1 MNKSK
6 KVKLSMLRVKIFFL
20 VMIISCFV
28 SLSFEWS
35 TYRNIFDA
43 RNLNISGDVI
53 LDQEDYHEIIGE
65 IKGKQIYEV
74 NSRKLSSKLERNPYV
89 KAARVSKHYPNKLN
103 IDIVE
108 REPIAIIN
116 NKKKFMIDSEA
127 IILPNRNSFFESAL
141 IPMLSGFNPANDLYP
156 EGDITLSI
164 KVKEAI
170 KILDFIQINYNE
182 LFNEIAEL
190 RINKDDE
197 FEIILSEEPTIVIL
211 GQGDFHNKINIL
223 KKFDEALGQR
233 QLTDYRLLDMRYSKQ
248 LVAREWI

>member
-6 KVKLSMLRVKIFFL
+6 KVKLSMLRVKIFFW
-20 VMIISCFV
+20 VMITSSIIT
-28 SLSFEWS
+28 LSFKWS
-35 TYRNIFDA
+35 AYRKIFDA
-43 RNLNISGDVI
+43 SNLNISGDVI
-53 LDQEDYHEIIGE
+53 LDQEDYYEIIGE
-65 IKGKQIYEV
+65 IKGKQIAEI
-74 NSRKLSSKLERNPYV
+74 NSRKLSNELERNPYV
-89 KAARVSKHYPNKLN
+89 KAARVSKNYPNKIN

-116 NKKKFMIDSEA
+116 NKKKFLIDSEA

-170 KILDFIQINYNE
+170 KILDFIQLNFNE

-211 GQGDFHNKINIL
+211 GQGDFRNKINIL

>member
-1 MNKSK
+1 MKKNK

-20 VMIISCFV
+20 VMIISSFV
-28 SLSFEWS
+28 SLSFKWS

-65 IKGKQIYEV
+65 IKGKKNSEI

-89 KAARVSKHYPNKLN
+89 KAARVSKHYPNKVN

-116 NKKKFMIDSEA
+116 NKKQFMIDSEA
-127 IILPNRNSFFESAL
+127 IILPNRNSFFENAL

-156 EGDITLSI
+156 E
-164 KVKEAI
+164 
-170 KILDFIQINYNE
+170 
-182 LFNEIAEL
+182 
-190 RINKDDE
+190 
-197 FEIILSEEPTIVIL
+197 
-211 GQGDFHNKINIL
+211 
-223 KKFDEALGQR
+223 
-233 QLTDYRLLDMRYSKQ
+233 
-248 LVAREWI
+248 

>member
-6 KVKLSMLRVKIFFL
+6 KVKLSMFRVKIFFL
-20 VMIISCFV
+20 VMITSSIITLAFK
-28 SLSFEWS
+28 WS
-35 TYRNIFDA
+35 AYRKIFDA
-43 RNLNISGDVI
+43 SNLNISGDVI
-53 LDQEDYHEIIGE
+53 LDQEDYYEIIGE
-65 IKGKQIYEV
+65 IKGKQIAEI
-74 NSRKLSSKLERNPYV
+74 NSRKLSNELERNPYV
-89 KAARVSKHYPNKLN
+89 KAARVSKHYPNMIN

-116 NKKKFMIDSEA
+116 NKKKFLIDSEA

-170 KILDFIQINYNE
+170 KILDFIQLNFNE

>member
-6 KVKLSMLRVKIFFL
+6 KVKLLMLRVKIFFL
-20 VMIISCFV
+20 VITISSFV
-28 SLSFEWS
+28 SLSFKWS

-43 RNLNISGDVI
+43 RNLNISGDAI
-53 LDQEDYHEIIGE
+53 LDQEDYYEIIGE
-65 IKGKQIYEV
+65 IKGKQISEI
-74 NSRKLSSKLERNPYV
+74 NSRELSSKLERNPYV

-127 IILPNRNSFFESAL
+127 IILPNRNSFYESAL

-170 KILDFIQINYNE
+170 KILDFIQLNFNE

>member
-6 KVKLSMLRVKIFFL
+6 KVKLSMFRVKIFFL
-20 VMIISCFV
+20 VMITSSIITLAFK
-28 SLSFEWS
+28 WS
-35 TYRNIFDA
+35 AYRKIFDA
-43 RNLNISGDVI
+43 SNLNISGDVI
-53 LDQEDYHEIIGE
+53 LDQEDYYEIIGE
-65 IKGKQIYEV
+65 IKGKQIAEI
-74 NSRKLSSKLERNPYV
+74 NSRKLSNELERNPYV
-89 KAARVSKHYPNKLN
+89 KAARVSKQYPGKIN

-116 NKKKFMIDSEA
+116 NKKKFLIDSEA

-170 KILDFIQINYNE
+170 KILDFIQLNFNE

>member
-1 MNKSK
+1 
-6 KVKLSMLRVKIFFL
+6 MLRNIYFEGELQNHFTKKMTVNAATYKEVFGCIEANYPQFRKFL
-20 VMIISCFV
+20 LDCHTKDIGFV
-28 SLSFEWS
+28 LHVEEE
-35 TYRNIFDA
+35 NI
-43 RNLNISGDVI
+43 
-53 LDQEDYHEIIGE
+53 QESQLFQP
-65 IKGKQIYEV
+65 IK
-74 NSRKLSSKLERNPYV
+74 
-89 KAARVSKHYPNKLN
+89 
-103 IDIVE
+103 
-108 REPIAIIN
+108 
-116 NKKKFMIDSEA
+116 
-127 IILPNRNSFFESAL
+127 
-141 IPMLSGFNPANDLYP
+141 

-170 KILDFIQINYNE
+170 KILDFIQLNFNE

>member
-6 KVKLSMLRVKIFFL
+6 KVKISMFKIKIFFL
-20 VMIISCFV
+20 VMITSSIV
-28 SLSFEWS
+28 TLSFKWS
-35 TYRNIFDA
+35 AYRKIFDA
-43 RNLNISGDVI
+43 SNLNISGDVI
-53 LDQEDYHEIIGE
+53 LDQGDYNEIIGK
-65 IKGKQIYEV
+65 IKGKQIAEI
-74 NSRKLSSKLERNPYV
+74 NSRKLSSELERNPYV
-89 KAARVSKHYPNKLN
+89 KAARVSKHYPNMIN

-116 NKKKFMIDSEA
+116 NKKKFLIDSEA

-170 KILDFIQINYNE
+170 KILDFIQLNFNE

>member
-1 MNKSK
+1 MT
-6 KVKLSMLRVKIFFL
+6 LF
-20 VMIISCFV
+20 
-28 SLSFEWS
+28 
-35 TYRNIFDA
+35 
-43 RNLNISGDVI
+43 
-53 LDQEDYHEIIGE
+53 
-65 IKGKQIYEV
+65 
-74 NSRKLSSKLERNPYV
+74 
-89 KAARVSKHYPNKLN
+89 NKLN

-170 KILDFIQINYNE
+170 KILDFIQLNFNE